1 MKRRSFPEKPF
12 FSWMAWGMLRACKR
26 RWFLH
31 NFGRDLPDPLGRQY
45 FTERKLSYW
54 QAFAGQLADDGVTE
68 TIRHF
73 KKHRVWRQDM
83 DSWLLEQARE
93 YRSDSLT
100 YTKAAENGDD
110 LPYVKRQVLDR
121 YFYNN
126 IPDGAEHKRVL
137 EEARQ
142 AVRNFYQ
149 TEIPA
154 RIETTPPN
162 ALMCDHKDGDFPWAE
177 HDGVPVYAVYDFAI
191 RLPERTT
198 IFDWKTGKVTP
209 EKEANA
215 LEQLHWYALYAMQ
228 AWHVEPEQIRIA
240 PVFLAANYGY
250 HETECD
256 PVRLGNIQAEWKER
270 HAEIKSKMNT
280 ASSIEVL
287 QEEFPMTENLRE
299 CAGCVFHSCPGY
311 QRVRDAQV
319 ANPVKFAILGESD

>member
-1 MKRRSFPEKPF
+1 MKRRSFPDKPF
-12 FSWMAWGMLRACKR
+12 FSWMAWGMLRSCRR

-31 NFGRDLPDPLGRQY
+31 NFGRELPDPLGKRYQ
-45 FTERKLSYW
+45 TERKLSYW

-83 DSWLLEQARE
+83 DSWLHERALEYIRE
-93 YRSDSLT
+93 SQS
-100 YTKAAENGDD
+100 YTNAAANGDE
-110 LPYVKRQVLDR
+110 LPYIKRQVLDR

-126 IPDGAEHKRVL
+126 VPDREEHRRVL

-154 RIETTPPN
+154 LIESTPPK
-162 ALMCDHKDGDFPWAE
+162 ALMCDHKESDFPWAD

-191 RLPERTT
+191 RLPQRTT
-198 IFDWKTGKVTP
+198 IFDWKTGKVTQ
-209 EKEANA
+209 EKEDNA

-228 AWHVEPEQIRIA
+228 AWSVEPEQIRLA
-240 PVFLAANYGY
+240 PVFLAANCGY
-250 HETECD
+250 HQSECD
-256 PVRLGNIQAEWKER
+256 PERLAKIRSDWKER
-270 HAEIKSKMNT
+270 HAEIKSKMNS

-299 CAGCVFHSCPGY
+299 CAGCVFRSCPGY
-311 QRVRDAQV
+311 QRVREAQAV
-319 ANPVKFAILGESD
+319 NPVKFAILGETD